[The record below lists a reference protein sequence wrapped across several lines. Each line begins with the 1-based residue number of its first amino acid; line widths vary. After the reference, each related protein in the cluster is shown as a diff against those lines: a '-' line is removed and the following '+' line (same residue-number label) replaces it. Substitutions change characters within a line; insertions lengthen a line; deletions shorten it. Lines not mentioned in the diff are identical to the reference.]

1 MHREHRSILPAI
13 VSSRSMHRGL
23 EHRRIPSV
31 LDLMDGSRA
40 TPAPSIARCLAAS
53 SSSSRFF
60 CSAFSASVSPIPF
73 IIASATFLSLA
84 VSAFVFFSVSGDGAV
99 YAPSLTLNVR
109 VNASKDSHPL
119 EAPLASNL
127 GEYRASSLNLRLP
140 SRHDAVRASYAS
152 TSPSHNAT
160 TSTVPSSVP
169 ASANRGDG
177 ACIAVTGEPTSIRA
191 CALPLASQRII
202 FRSAPPETILALSP
216 GTFATHPTSPAW
228 YPFHG
233 AYASPTF
240 HAMTAP
246 PEVPTQ
252 SNSPSKVKHRGSP
265 SPAVTSL
272 TPTTAPPSPVL
283 TSRSAAST
291 PRSPCGSS
299 SSVNAWTHA
308 VTDSTLAVKRSGV
321 PFATPSTEY
330 AACSLPDS
338 RFHTTSVRFVGE
350 YAVSKFASVASD
362 RRVTGCESTRSG

>member
-1 MHREHRSILPAI
+1 M
-13 VSSRSMHRGL
+13 
-23 EHRRIPSV
+23 
-31 LDLMDGSRA
+31 MDGSLA

-60 CSAFSASVSPIPF
+60 RSAFSASVSPIPF
-73 IIASATFLSLA
+73 IIASAIFLSLA
-84 VSAFVFFSVSGDGAV
+84 VSAFVFFSVSGGGAV

-140 SRHDAVRASYAS
+140 SRHDAVRASSAS

-202 FRSAPPETILALSP
+202 FRSAPPDTILALSP

-338 RFHTTSVRFVGE
+338 SDHTTSVRFVGE

-362 RRVTGCESTRSG
+362 SRVTGCESTRSG